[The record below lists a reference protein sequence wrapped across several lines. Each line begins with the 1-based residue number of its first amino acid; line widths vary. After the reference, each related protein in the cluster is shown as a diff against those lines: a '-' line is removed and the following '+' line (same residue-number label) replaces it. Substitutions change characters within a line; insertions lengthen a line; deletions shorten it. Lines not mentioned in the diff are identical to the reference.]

1 MHAKSLQS
9 CLTLW
14 TVALQALLSMEFSR
28 QKYQSGLPCP
38 PPEDLPNPRLEPTSP
53 VCPALAGASF
63 TTSTM
68 SEAQTDVCLM
78 SVSLLFGVSRH

>member
-1 MHAKSLQS
+1 M
-9 CLTLW
+9 TIW

-38 PPEDLPNPRLEPTSP
+38 PPEDLPNPGMEPTSP
-53 VCPALAGASF
+53 VRPALADVSF
-63 TTSTM
+63 TTSTT
-68 SEAQTDVCLM
+68 SEAETDVCLM